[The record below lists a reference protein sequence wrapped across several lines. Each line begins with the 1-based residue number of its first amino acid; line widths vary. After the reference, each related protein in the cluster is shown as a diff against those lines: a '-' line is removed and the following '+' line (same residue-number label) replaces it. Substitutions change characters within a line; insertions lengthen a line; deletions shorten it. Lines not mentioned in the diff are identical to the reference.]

1 MSSGSPLTGYLS
13 PGDTI
18 LSLNGLDIHNPE
30 EWFEKASR
38 LDPKVHNLFNYSYPD
53 HSMRIQGYCI
63 PDSWIKDQNILS
75 TDDENACPEDLV
87 AFIIKRLDGNHS
99 GDGHDVPM
107 RKYYCLLPQDVLKLK
122 KCGDAYQR
130 DESNQLCLCLEV
142 HSYVCY
148 WLLLKFLLLIIIII
162 SG

>member
-1 MSSGSPLTGYLS
+1 
-13 PGDTI
+13 
-18 LSLNGLDIHNPE
+18 
-30 EWFEKASR
+30 
-38 LDPKVHNLFNYSYPD
+38 
-53 HSMRIQGYCI
+53 
-63 PDSWIKDQNILS
+63 
-75 TDDENACPEDLV
+75 
-87 AFIIKRLDGNHS
+87 
-99 GDGHDVPM
+99 M

-130 DESNQLCLCLEV
+130 DESNKLCLCLEV